1 MAGQQRAGMSMGM
14 GKGERNRRK
23 GSRRECVMGWMDRR
37 RTWTG
42 SIGLP
47 EIDLTSMRPFV
58 DLEVLRPGKHL
69 SASGEGAGK
78 GLLSGVD
85 PDMVHQ
91 LVLGLEWP
99 ALPSAPIPKTG
110 VVGYLGASHVLHRNM
125 RHYLVHGGK
134 YLSAGF
140 LW

>member
-1 MAGQQRAGMSMGM
+1 M
-14 GKGERNRRK
+14 
-23 GSRRECVMGWMDRR
+23 
-37 RTWTG
+37 
-42 SIGLP
+42 
-47 EIDLTSMRPFV
+47 DLTSMRPFV